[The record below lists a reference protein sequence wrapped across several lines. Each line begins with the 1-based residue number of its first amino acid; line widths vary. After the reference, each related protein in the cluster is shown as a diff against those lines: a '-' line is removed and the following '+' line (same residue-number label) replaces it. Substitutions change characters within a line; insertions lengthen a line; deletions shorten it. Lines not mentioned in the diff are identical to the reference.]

1 MRLDKYL
8 ANAGI
13 GSRSEVKNMIKK
25 KRITV
30 EGEIVTDPKSRVSP
44 DDGVLLDGGPVVL
57 EEEIYIMLNKPT
69 GVISSTEKGPTPTV
83 IDLIDHPQKDQ
94 LFPVGRL
101 DKDTTGLLL
110 ITNDGK
116 LAHELLSPRS
126 KIGKTYV
133 AQLESEVTEDDI
145 SQLEAGIPLKDFTTA
160 PAAAEKLSS
169 HAVELTITEGKF
181 HQVKRMFH
189 HLGNEV
195 TALHRIGFGDLMLD
209 EHLTAGSHRR
219 LRENEIKLI
228 KKV

>member
-13 GSRSEVKNMIKK
+13 GSRSEVKNMIRK

-30 EGEIVTDPKSRVSP
+30 EGGIVTDPKSRVSP
-44 DDGVLLDGGPVVL
+44 DDEILLDGGSVVL
-57 EEEIYIMLNKPT
+57 ESEIHIMLNKPA

-133 AQLESEVTEDDI
+133 AELESEVTEGDI
-145 SQLEAGIPLKDFTTA
+145 SQLETGIPLKDFTTA
-160 PAAAEKLSS
+160 PAIAKKLSS
-169 HAVELTITEGKF
+169 HEVELTITEGKF

-195 TALHRIGFGDLMLD
+195 TALHRISFGDLMLD
-209 EHLTAGSHRR
+209 EHLAAGSYRR

>member
-13 GSRSEVKNMIKK
+13 GSRSEVKNMIRK

-30 EGEIVTDPKSRVSP
+30 EGDVVTDPKARVSA
-44 DDGVLLDGGPVVL
+44 DDEILLDGGSVVL
-57 EEEIYIMLNKPT
+57 EEEIHIMLNKPA
-69 GVISSTEKGPTPTV
+69 GVISSTEKGPAPTV
-83 IDLIDHPQKDQ
+83 VDLIDHPQKDQ

-126 KIGKTYV
+126 KIGKTYI
-133 AQLESEVTEDDI
+133 AELASEVTEDDI

-160 PAAAEKLSS
+160 PATAKKLSP
-169 HAVELTITEGKF
+169 HKVELTITEGKF

-195 TALHRIGFGDLMLD
+195 TALHRIRFGDLVLD
-209 EHLTAGSHRR
+209 EHLAAGSYRR